1 MKVFLLYPDSD
12 FDRDEPLPPN
22 AEELSED
29 LGLGI
34 LLSAM
39 ADGDEFIF
47 EVCRKVV
54 FKGLQDMDTIHY
66 RQEILRDWM
75 AHPEVLR
82 KIYGLCLEFLERK
95 HREWL
100 WISRR
105 QTSPGIVLSNARRL
119 LEASTELLRDLKNLA
134 VIHRPG
140 FRSRGLGR
148 FLDMVEE
155 ELEEQ
160 YLAKVEEHLEEL
172 RFSKGVRLSAE
183 LGKGGEGSNYS
194 LCKHK
199 RENTG
204 LVKRILA
211 KRSPVYT
218 FSLHPRDEQ
227 GARVL
232 EELRDTGLAKAARAL
247 GKAAEHIESF
257 FNLLRWELAFY
268 VGCLN
273 LSEKI
278 REIGAPI
285 TFPRPWPQKEHRF
298 RCKGLYNVTLALVT
312 RQRPVGNEL
321 MGDGKD
327 LFLITG
333 PNQGGKTTFLRSVG
347 LAQMMMQAGMFVP
360 AEEFESNLC
369 SGIFTHF
376 RREEDRSMERGKLEE
391 ELERMRAIVESIKPG
406 GLLLLNE
413 SFASTNEREGSE
425 IALEVIPA
433 VLDCGIKVFY
443 VTHFFEF
450 PQKMAQMIP
459 KRILS
464 LRAERLPDGTRTFK
478 IKEGKPLETSYG
490 VDLYRKIFGDR
501 PEKET
506 PSV

>member
-12 FDRDEPLPPN
+12 FDREKPFPQN
-22 AEELSED
+22 AKVLSED

-47 EVCRKVV
+47 EVCQKVV
-54 FKGLQDMDTIHY
+54 FKGLQDIDTIYY

-75 AHPEVLR
+75 EHPEVLR
-82 KIYGLCLEFLERK
+82 KMYRISLEFLERK

-119 LEASTELLRDLKNLA
+119 LEASTELLRELKDLA

-148 FLDMVEE
+148 FLGMVEE

-172 RFSKGVRLSAE
+172 RFSRGVRLSAE

-194 LCKHK
+194 LCKYQ

-211 KRSPVYT
+211 KRSLVYT

-232 EELRDTGLAKAARAL
+232 EELRDTGLAKAASAL

-268 VGCLN
+268 LGCLN
-273 LSEKI
+273 LWEKI
-278 REIGAPI
+278 RETGAPI
-285 TFPRPWPQKEHRF
+285 TFPRPWPQEEHKF
-298 RCKGLYNVTLALVT
+298 RCKGLYNVSLALVT
-312 RQRPVGNEL
+312 RQRPVGNDVI
-321 MGDGKD
+321 GDGKT

-360 AEEFESNLC
+360 AEEFEANLC

-376 RREEDRSMERGKLEE
+376 RRDEDSSMERGKLEE
-391 ELERMRAIVESIKPG
+391 ELERMGAIVDSVKPG

-425 IALEVIPA
+425 IALDVTRAI
-433 VLDCGIKVFY
+433 LDCGIKVFH

-450 PQKMAQMIP
+450 PQKMTQMMP

-464 LRAERLPDGTRTFK
+464 LGAERLPDGTRTFK
-478 IKEGKPLETSYG
+478 IKEGKPLETSHG
-490 VDLYRKIFGDR
+490 MDLYRKIFGNR
-501 PEKET
+501 SEKET